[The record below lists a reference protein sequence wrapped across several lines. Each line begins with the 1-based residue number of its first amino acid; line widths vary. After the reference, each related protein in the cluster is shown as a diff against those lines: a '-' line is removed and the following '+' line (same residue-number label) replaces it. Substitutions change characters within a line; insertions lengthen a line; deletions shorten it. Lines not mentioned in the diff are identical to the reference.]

1 MRRLLKSLLILF
13 FLLGVILGAVTV
25 SCLDQTATVQQ
36 RGTLNASELQRIK
49 RLVNQHSPMRQ
60 EDGASAS
67 SSISEADLNL
77 IITYLLQS
85 RNYRLAGRV
94 AAMLKLQQQAA
105 SIKISLRLPQN
116 PFGNYINAEIVMQS
130 DSQQGPLPYAESIQ
144 LGWIKLGRRL
154 SQMIV
159 SRLHN
164 ALLEQSIEYAEIR
177 ESIRSVSMQPGMLKV
192 EYTWEQGAAQAMKAR
207 LGSMVISAE
216 LKTALLVYSDY
227 LADYSHTLPQRVKLN
242 AVLRGMFSYAYKH
255 HNELSPVV
263 ENQAILISMA
273 AFVMNRNIPQML
285 GEANQAQSIRRRIYL
300 KGREDLARHFLISA
314 AITSLANEQL
324 AEVIGLEK
332 EIYDAQRGSG
342 FSFADLAADHAGIR
356 FAQQAIS
363 SDLKAAKLQN
373 YLSSSL
379 TENNFMPNIQQMPEG
394 LRAGDA
400 TNIYRDPQSPAFK
413 QKKQQIMQTID
424 ALPLYKQL

>member
-1 MRRLLKSLLILF
+1 MRRLLKFIFVLC
-13 FLLGVILGAVTV
+13 FLLGVTLGAVTV
-25 SCLDQTATVQQ
+25 SLLDPVAIVPE
-36 RGTLNASELQRIK
+36 RGALNTSELQRIK
-49 RLVNQHSPMRQ
+49 RLVNQHSPLRH

-67 SSISEADLNL
+67 STISEDDLNL
-77 IITYLLQS
+77 VIAYALQS

-94 AAMLKLQQQAA
+94 SSAVKLQQQTGTL
-105 SIKISLRLPQN
+105 KISLHLPDN
-116 PFGNYINAEIVMQS
+116 PIGSYVNFEINISSS
-130 DSQQGPLPYAESIQ
+130 DDSTSLLTAESIQ
-144 LGWIKLGRRL
+144 LGWLKAGPRM
-154 SQMIV
+154 SQMIM
-159 SRLHN
+159 SRLHES
-164 ALLEQSIEYAEIR
+164 LLKQYREYAEIR
-177 ESIRSVSMQPGMLKV
+177 ETIRSVSIQPGLLKM
-192 EYTWEQGAAQAMKAR
+192 EYTWEQGAAQVMKAR

-216 LKTALLVYSDY
+216 LKQALLVYSDF

-242 AVLRGMFSYAYKH
+242 AVLRGMFGHAYRH
-255 HNELSPVV
+255 HEELSPVI

-273 AFVMNRNIPQML
+273 AFVMNRNIPHML
-285 GEANQAQSIRRRIYL
+285 GEETRTQSSRRRIYL

-373 YLSSSL
+373 YLSTSL

-394 LRAGDA
+394 LRAGDKN
-400 TNIYRDPQSPAFK
+400 NIYQDPKSEAFR

-424 ALPLYKQL
+424 DLPLYKQL